1 MSEVLGVQATKIAA
15 GGIANQCA
23 EGVQDARLKCI
34 VDSYE
39 ASALATNSTITMGG
53 ELPAGA
59 RIQEIILSFD
69 STLNANNTLE
79 VGDSNDADRYASVA
93 GSGAVVFQRLE
104 MVDGQDYVIG
114 TASGDNQVVIH
125 TTGASA
131 ATGTIKLAIFYT
143 KD

>member
-53 ELPAGA
+53 TLPAGA
-59 RIQEIILSFD
+59 RIQEVKLTADALTAGVFA
-69 STLNANNTLE
+69 T
-79 VGDSNDADRYASVA
+79 VGDSDDADRYITVTALTSISVTRINA
-93 GSGAVVFQRLE
+93 
-104 MVDGQDYVIG
+104 VDGADYVIG
-114 TASGDNQVVIH
+114 TASGDNQVIV
-125 TTGASA
+125 TTSGGTA